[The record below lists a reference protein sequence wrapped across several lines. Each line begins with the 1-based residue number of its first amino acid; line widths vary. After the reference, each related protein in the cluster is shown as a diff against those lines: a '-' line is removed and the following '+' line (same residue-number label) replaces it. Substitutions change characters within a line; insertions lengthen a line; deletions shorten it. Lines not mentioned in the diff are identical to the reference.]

1 MDPRAN
7 PDQAVE
13 VQRQWAGILPQ
24 LAVAGRRLRIITIT
38 INPKR
43 DMQASTPKVLA
54 IVLDCFYSVAV
65 TAGDEKSM
73 HPK

>member
-1 MDPRAN
+1 MGQDSTVIA
-7 PDQAVE
+7 
-13 VQRQWAGILPQ
+13 
-24 LAVAGRRLRIITIT
+24 T
-38 INPKR
+38 
-43 DMQASTPKVLA
+43 STPKVLA

>member
-1 MDPRAN
+1 MSSKSTLFYYIKYIEYMVSYSMSYA
-7 PDQAVE
+7 
-13 VQRQWAGILPQ
+13 
-24 LAVAGRRLRIITIT
+24 IIHLWMGQDSTVIAT
-38 INPKR
+38 
-43 DMQASTPKVLA
+43 STPKVLA